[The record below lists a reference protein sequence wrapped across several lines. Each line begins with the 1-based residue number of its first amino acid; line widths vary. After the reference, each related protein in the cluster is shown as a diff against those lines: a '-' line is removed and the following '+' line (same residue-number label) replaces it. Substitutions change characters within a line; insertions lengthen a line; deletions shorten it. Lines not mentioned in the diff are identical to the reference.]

1 MKKIKKILFTLFITI
16 ILSAIF
22 KTHYAY
28 STLTNFAPKYGKLTE
43 NVNFR
48 SKPSTT
54 SGKIRIL
61 SKGTS
66 IKMVGTLDNFY
77 IVQLGTNEVGVV
89 YKSYIASISVPPVGA
104 STYTMI
110 TKKAATV
117 AGDSVNFRR
126 GPGTNFTTIAKLS
139 KGIKVTIIGYIS
151 DWYLCITSSGTVGMI
166 KKSLVTTSTT
176 SSNTGTST
184 GTTTTTTVVKG
195 DTNEELVLKLINQAR
210 ASAGLKALTMD
221 ANILKIARL
230 KATDMV
236 NKGYFS
242 HSSPTYGSPFAM
254 MKTYGISYKVAGENI
269 AGNPSIEAAVNSW
282 LNSST
287 HRENILSNSYNL
299 IGIGVTKSD
308 VYGYII
314 VAMFVGR

>member
-1 MKKIKKILFTLFITI
+1 MKKFKKILFTLFITI

-28 STLTNFAPKYGKLTE
+28 STLTNFAPKYGKLSE

-48 SKPSTT
+48 SIPSTT

-89 YKSYIASISVPPVGA
+89 YKSYITSISSAPVGA

-117 AGDSVNFRR
+117 AGDSVNYRR